1 LADKEPSIR
10 AQAVIALSRLN
21 IVEDSHDIENG
32 EKDIEDL
39 LNEMLI
45 YDDEACVQHEQCNS
59 SLIPTQEKFGAQH
72 SLIRRS
78 IVPLSTF
85 Y

>member
-1 LADKEPSIR
+1 MDKEPSIR

-21 IVEDSHDIENG
+21 IVEDSRDVENG
-32 EKDIEDL
+32 EKDIGDL

-45 YDDEACVQHEQCNS
+45 YDDEACVEHEQCNP

-72 SLIRRS
+72 SLTRRS